1 MLTTLTLS
9 LLLAPL
15 APQTAAAAP
24 AAQEK
29 PQPTLKVGVA
39 APALTMES
47 WLKGKPVT
55 AFEPGHVY
63 VVEFWATWC
72 GPCIA
77 SMPHIS
83 ALQADYEGKVTVI
96 GTNIWEEKVYNDKTL
111 EKVTK
116 FVADQGDRMAYTIA
130 YDGPDAA
137 MNKAWMK
144 AAGRGGIP
152 SAFIVDQK
160 GTVAWMGH
168 PAEMDFA
175 LHEIVAGTWDLV
187 KGPEREKQVLE
198 ALNAI
203 GKLAKTD
210 AAGAQAK
217 YDALAKELPFVV
229 AHQEELRLDLLKA
242 HGKWSDV
249 YAVWKQRVDLGV
261 KQKDLFAL
269 AGVARA
275 IIDPKATMPTR
286 DFDLALR
293 AAQTAVE
300 ISEFKSA
307 GYLDLLARV
316 HAARGDFAKAIE
328 TQTKA
333 VEVASEKSRP
343 NYEKTLDEY
352 KGKAAL

>member
-15 APQTAAAAP
+15 APQAAAP
-24 AAQEK
+24 AAAPQEK
-29 PQPTLKVGVA
+29 PQPTLKAGDP
-39 APALTMES
+39 APALAMES

-55 AFEPGHVY
+55 GFEPGHVY

-83 ALQADYEGKVTVI
+83 ALQADYKDKVTVI
-96 GTNIWEEKVYNDKTL
+96 GTNIWERPYDEKTL

-130 YDGPDAA
+130 YDGPSATTDAA
-137 MNKAWMK
+137 WMG
-144 AAGRGGIP
+144 AAARRGIP

-168 PAEMDFA
+168 PAAMDFA
-175 LHEIVAGTWDLV
+175 LHEIVAGTWDLA
-187 KGPEREKQVLE
+187 KGPEREKQ
-198 ALNAI
+198 ALDALRAV
-203 GKLAKTD
+203 GELAKTD
-210 AAGAQAK
+210 AAGAQAA
-217 YDALAKELPFVV
+217 YDKLAKDMPFVV
-229 AHQEELRLDLLKA
+229 AHQDDLRLELLKA
-242 HGKWSDV
+242 HGKWDDV
-249 YAVWKQRVDLGV
+249 YTVWKQRVELGV

-269 AGVARA
+269 SGVARA
-275 IIDPKATMPTR
+275 IIDPKATMPKR

-307 GYLDLLARV
+307 GYLDLLAKV

-343 NYEKTLDEY
+343 NYEKTLEEY